1 MCPGTKACS
10 HRTGIPV
17 GRQSILWHSISHLCQ
32 PARQSVINA
41 IPVIDVLAKD
51 YPHGSRV
58 AEHRHKDDQ
67 LLYAFCG
74 TMTVNTEDG
83 TWVIPPQRSVWIPAG
98 ILHSIC
104 MSGAVK
110 MRTLYLTSGR
120 VFPEYKRCAVL
131 SISALDR
138 ELILELV
145 RTPASNRGRHWRMLA
160 SVLLERLTTLSVLPL
175 HLPMPNDSRARRVSQ
190 AIIDRPAC
198 NDDLA
203 TLAKSHGVS
212 PRTLARLFFRETG
225 MTFGRW
231 RQQARIL
238 ASLSLLA
245 AGQSVTSAA
254 LDVGYNSPSA
264 FVAMFRRA
272 LGVSPGRY
280 YMTEDK
286 QLESSQKPGFLE
298 RPNL

>member
-1 MCPGTKACS
+1 
-10 HRTGIPV
+10 
-17 GRQSILWHSISHLCQ
+17 
-32 PARQSVINA
+32 
-41 IPVIDVLAKD
+41 
-51 YPHGSRV
+51 
-58 AEHRHKDDQ
+58 
-67 LLYAFCG
+67 
-74 TMTVNTEDG
+74 MTVNTEDG
-83 TWVIPPQRSVWIPAG
+83 TWVIPPQRGVWIPAG
-98 ILHSIC
+98 IFHSIS

-120 VFPEYKRCAVL
+120 VFPEYKRCTVL

-145 RTPASNRGRHWRMLA
+145 RTPISNRGSHWRTLA
-160 SVLLERLTTLSVLPL
+160 SVLLERLTSFAVLPL
-175 HLPMPNDSRARRVSQ
+175 HLPMPIDRRARRVSQ

-198 NDDLA
+198 NDDLS

-280 YMTEDK
+280 YATED
-286 QLESSQKPGFLE
+286 E
-298 RPNL
+298 